1 MVWKR
6 LEAHET
12 SKYCEN
18 YHEIS
23 FCPSTGLLVTGV
35 MVVVMAARLSSDN
48 IPSLTFQ
55 IRLVCRAA
63 RHQWQLIS
71 SRLLISAKMYELFP
85 SLVFALLLSGHK
97 QQLAVWIIFLFCCL
111 QKHNQSW
118 KWSTEMRKQQNIT
131 TKEKWDQSDEFSK
144 NSWEWLSIS
153 SETLVE
159 KEKNSSVF
167 SAANFSIPRLVW
179 PLDQC
184 SDQCWWGPSVRC

>member
-1 MVWKR
+1 
-6 LEAHET
+6 
-12 SKYCEN
+12 
-18 YHEIS
+18 
-23 FCPSTGLLVTGV
+23 
-35 MVVVMAARLSSDN
+35 MVVVMAARPSSDN

-85 SLVFALLLSGHK
+85 SLVFALLISGHK
-97 QQLAVWIIFLFCCL
+97 QQLAVWIIFLFCCV

-118 KWSTEMRKQQNIT
+118 KWSTEMGKPQNIT

-179 PLDQC
+179 PA
-184 SDQCWWGPSVRC
+184 SDQCQWPLLVRSQCQMLTRCEMHWNVTICTQTHADWLPESVEKGGEVK